1 MVLHQSLC
9 LTSVRAGKA
18 AGSRAGVGV
27 VGAEEGGSGAGAV
40 AAGGRDGG
48 YR

>member
-1 MVLHQSLC
+1 MAPHLSLC

-18 AGSRAGVGV
+18 DSRAGVGV
-27 VGAEEGGSGAGAV
+27 VGAEEGGLDAGAE

>member
-9 LTSVRAGKA
+9 LTSVRAGKVD
-18 AGSRAGVGV
+18 SRAGVGV
-27 VGAEEGGSGAGAV
+27 VGAEEGGSDAGAV